1 MYFGCKEE
9 IDEMKLVI
17 GGYSQGKLNY
27 VLNKNRL
34 MEFCIVDG
42 ELPNTEQLQEA
53 KDKGQTVIVNHFHE
67 WMRASIRQGKNAEQ
81 EILEF
86 ISDAPGC
93 IVISD
98 EIGNGIVPIDSFERE
113 YRERTGR
120 ILVKLAEQADE
131 VVRVICGIGQ
141 KIK

>member
-1 MYFGCKEE
+1 
-9 IDEMKLVI
+9 MKLVV
-17 GGYSQGKLNY
+17 GGCSQGKLDY
-27 VLNKNRL
+27 VL
-34 MEFCIVDG
+34 DG
-42 ELPNTEQLQEA
+42 SAVQDFYIADSELPNAEQLQWAEDNG
-53 KDKGQTVIVNHFHE
+53 KTVIVNHFHA
-67 WMRASIRQGKNAEQ
+67 WMRASIRQGKNVEQ

-86 ISDAPGC
+86 ISNAPGC

-131 VVRVICGIGQ
+131 VVRVVCGIGQ

>member
-1 MYFGCKEE
+1 
-9 IDEMKLVI
+9 MKLVI

-27 VLNKNRL
+27 VLSGSTV
-34 MEFCIVDG
+34 MDFCIVDG
-42 ELPNTEQLQEA
+42 ELPNAEQLQES
-53 KDKGQTVIVNHFHE
+53 KDNGKIVIVNHFHE
-67 WMRASIRQGKNAEQ
+67 WMRSSIRQEKNAEQ

-86 ISDAPGC
+86 ISNAPGC

-141 KIK
+141 RIK

>member
-1 MYFGCKEE
+1 
-9 IDEMKLVI
+9 MKLII

-27 VLNKNRL
+27 VLKNS
-34 MEFCIVDG
+34 EFGNYVICDGQLTDCIDA
-42 ELPNTEQLQEA
+42 N
-53 KDKGQTVIVNHFHE
+53 DKTIIINHFHN
-67 WMRASIRQGKNAEQ
+67 WVKKSIINDGCPEKEV
-81 EILEF
+81 IEF
-86 ISDAPGC
+86 VNKQPHC
-93 IVISD
+93 IIISD

-120 ILVKLAEQADE
+120 ILIELAGMAEE